1 MSTNRTGSCGPGGR
15 SKRRRRAD
23 GRGAVDMGRVTTTD
37 IVQMKHDGRKIVMM
51 TAYDCPTARL
61 VEAGGADVILV
72 GDTLGMVVLGYD
84 STLPVTMDDML
95 HHTKAVVR
103 GTQHAL
109 VVGDMPFG
117 SYQTGWQD
125 AMKNAARFMQ
135 EAGCGAVKL
144 EGGQRSAESVRKLV
158 EAGIPVMGHIG
169 LTPQS
174 VNQLGGFKLQGKTPA
189 AAVQMMH
196 DAQALEQAGAFA
208 VVLETIPAALAGLL
222 TERVSVPTIGIGA
235 GPRCDGQVQVF
246 HDMLGMFD
254 AFVPK
259 HARRYADVGTMIRDA
274 VQQYAADVREGRFP
288 TARER
293 FKMDPAA
300 LAELRAAGSGGIR
313 RRHALGLDA

>member
-1 MSTNRTGSCGPGGR
+1 MERRISTSDVREMK
-15 SKRRRRAD
+15 KR
-23 GRGAVDMGRVTTTD
+23 GE
-37 IVQMKHDGRKIVMM
+37 KIVMM

-61 VEAGGADVILV
+61 VEEGGADVILV

-84 STLPVTMDDML
+84 STLPVTMDDMI

-103 GTQHAL
+103 GTKRAL
-109 VVGDMPFG
+109 VVGDMPFM
-117 SYQTGWQD
+117 SYQTGWQE

-144 EGGQRSAESVRKLV
+144 EGGVRSAETVRKLV

-174 VNQLGGFKLQGKTPA
+174 VNQVGGWKVQGKTPA
-189 AAVQMMH
+189 AAVQLMH

-208 VVLETIPAALAGLL
+208 VVLELVPAPLAQLL
-222 TERVSVPTIGIGA
+222 TERLSVPTVGIGA
-235 GPRCDGQVQVF
+235 GAGCDGQVQVF
-246 HDMLGMFD
+246 HDLLGMFD
-254 AFVPK
+254 AFQPK
-259 HARRYADVGTMIRDA
+259 HARRYAEVGSAIREA
-274 VQQYAADVREGRFP
+274 VARYAADVKSGAFP
-288 TARER
+288 TEKES

-300 LAELRAAGSGGIR
+300 LAELQPASRDTLQ